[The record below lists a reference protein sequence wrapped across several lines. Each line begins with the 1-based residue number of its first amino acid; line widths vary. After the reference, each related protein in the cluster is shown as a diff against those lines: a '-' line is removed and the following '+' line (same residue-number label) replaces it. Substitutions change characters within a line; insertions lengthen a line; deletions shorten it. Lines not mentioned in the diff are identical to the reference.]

1 MAFENPLRVDSGDGQ
16 VRVKVPIAW
25 EVLESTSNWSDGA
38 LRISDF
44 RAPIDLLSNGLGLM
58 VDPMGTLLGYALDTL
73 KDWLVANVKPLSD
86 VLDAL
91 LGAPDKIYERST
103 QWGDL
108 AADYA
113 GQRIDHQTTSRDLKS
128 WSGDAALRYGEAAAA
143 TDGAFQSAENA
154 ANNLSKIISA
164 TGAVVGMFR
173 ECLWQMLRAFL
184 IELIRGALLALA
196 TAVPTMG
203 GSLGVFTSWA
213 SARFAMIGSKFA
225 ATLAKLMR
233 KCGAISRKL
242 GFSGKGFDAAAKHLI
257 RAASRL
263 KKFSTNGRPGADFFK
278 NSDFTRT
285 SRPIVE
291 KVRAPIRATNEFG
304 KRINPAD
311 KGLDTN
317 AANQENINNA
327 QGTLDELNVDNT
339 APAGPQDPTPTPE
352 PTPSP
357 EQTPTPTP
365 APTPTPTP
373 APAPTPSPEQTPTP
387 TPAPTP
393 TPTPAPTPTPEPTP
407 SPEQTPTPTPAPTPT
422 PTPAPTPA
430 PAPEPCPTPEPA
442 PETTPTPAP
451 APEPEPAPTPEP
463 EPAPTP
469 EPEPAPAPEPEPAPT
484 PAPAPEPAPT
494 PEPEPAP
501 EPAPAPAPEPA
512 PTPEP
517 EPAPEPAP
525 APEPEPAPTP
535 EPPENEQP
543 HPDEYDY
550 PDVDIDLE
558 VDEDGRIVGINVESD
573 GPVDLDLDII
583 GPDGETADFSG
594 SDGDDPSDDDEE
606 QPVTT
611 IRGPEGESGVSETVH
626 IVALDSHGNITSGG
640 DPWEDITAESP
651 DDATGNLMGPTPS
664 NPPAPE
670 TPGPETAAPGT
681 SQPDVATTESGV
693 RGGSSV
699 APDSPGSLGGSVE
712 APASDESPT
721 GASPNTPP
729 SNEASSVP
737 SGQPAH
743 GQTIDTPPAPGTS
756 EQPLGSPLPSGNSS
770 ATEADPEP
778 TISAPTG
785 SEQDSSDRPA
795 MAPMGAAGGGGQNQG
810 ASAGV
815 KVKVEAAPEEQSTHR
830 RQ

>member
-373 APAPTPSPEQTPTP
+373 AP
-387 TPAPTP
+387 
-393 TPTPAPTPTPEPTP
+393 
-407 SPEQTPTPTPAPTPT
+407 
-422 PTPAPTPA
+422 TPA

-451 APEPEPAPTPEP
+451 APEPEPAP
-463 EPAPTP
+463 
-469 EPEPAPAPEPEPAPT
+469 APEPEPAPT
-484 PAPAPEPAPT
+484 
-494 PEPEPAP
+494 
-501 EPAPAPAPEPA
+501 PAPAPEPA

>member
-339 APAGPQDPTPTPE
+339 APAGPQD
-352 PTPSP
+352 
-357 EQTPTPTP
+357 
-365 APTPTPTP
+365 
-373 APAPTPSPEQTPTP
+373 
-387 TPAPTP
+387 
-393 TPTPAPTPTPEPTP
+393 PTPTPEPTP

>member
-393 TPTPAPTPTPEPTP
+393 TPTPAPTP
-407 SPEQTPTPTPAPTPT
+407 
-422 PTPAPTPA
+422 A

-451 APEPEPAPTPEP
+451 A
-463 EPAPTP
+463 P

>member
-1 MAFENPLRVDSGDGQ
+1 M
-16 VRVKVPIAW
+16 
-25 EVLESTSNWSDGA
+25 
-38 LRISDF
+38 
-44 RAPIDLLSNGLGLM
+44 
-58 VDPMGTLLGYALDTL
+58 
-73 KDWLVANVKPLSD
+73 
-86 VLDAL
+86 
-91 LGAPDKIYERST
+91 
-103 QWGDL
+103 
-108 AADYA
+108 
-113 GQRIDHQTTSRDLKS
+113 
-128 WSGDAALRYGEAAAA
+128 
-143 TDGAFQSAENA
+143 
-154 ANNLSKIISA
+154 
-164 TGAVVGMFR
+164 
-173 ECLWQMLRAFL
+173 
-184 IELIRGALLALA
+184 
-196 TAVPTMG
+196 
-203 GSLGVFTSWA
+203 
-213 SARFAMIGSKFA
+213 
-225 ATLAKLMR
+225 
-233 KCGAISRKL
+233 
-242 GFSGKGFDAAAKHLI
+242 
-257 RAASRL
+257 
-263 KKFSTNGRPGADFFK
+263 
-278 NSDFTRT
+278 
-285 SRPIVE
+285 
-291 KVRAPIRATNEFG
+291 
-304 KRINPAD
+304 
-311 KGLDTN
+311 
-317 AANQENINNA
+317 
-327 QGTLDELNVDNT
+327 
-339 APAGPQDPTPTPE
+339 
-352 PTPSP
+352 
-357 EQTPTPTP
+357 
-365 APTPTPTP
+365 
-373 APAPTPSPEQTPTP
+373 
-387 TPAPTP
+387 
-393 TPTPAPTPTPEPTP
+393 
-407 SPEQTPTPTPAPTPT
+407 
-422 PTPAPTPA
+422 
-430 PAPEPCPTPEPA
+430 
-442 PETTPTPAP
+442 
-451 APEPEPAPTPEP
+451 
-463 EPAPTP
+463 
-469 EPEPAPAPEPEPAPT
+469 
-484 PAPAPEPAPT
+484 
-494 PEPEPAP
+494 
-501 EPAPAPAPEPA
+501 
-512 PTPEP
+512 
-517 EPAPEPAP
+517 
-525 APEPEPAPTP
+525 
-535 EPPENEQP
+535 
-543 HPDEYDY
+543 
-550 PDVDIDLE
+550 DIDLE